1 MSTQAGR
8 VSEARF
14 FSLDSALYLRFGDG
28 VERIIRWADLPF
40 ARRLGCN
47 PESARADESGEA
59 VVLSDAVGDEVTV
72 DAESLRAALDER
84 YRESLQQADDKE
96 RRQVGARFRSVRE
109 EAGLSQLELSRR
121 SGLAQESLSRIE
133 TGRSDP
139 RLGTLRRLAGGMD
152 LSLEQLLERLSA
164 SS

>member
-1 MSTQAGR
+1 M
-8 VSEARF
+8 EARF
-14 FSLDSALYLRFGDG
+14 LRVDSVLLVRFGDG
-28 VERIIRWADLPF
+28 LERVVRWADLPF
-40 ARRLGCN
+40 ARRLDCD
-47 PESARADESGEA
+47 PESARADESGET
-59 VVLSDAVGDEVTV
+59 VVLSDAAGDEVTV

-96 RRQVGARFRSVRE
+96 RWQVGARFRSVRE

-139 RLGTLRRLAGGMD
+139 RLGTLRRLARGMD

-164 SS
+164 TG